1 MKVTRSASSNAGCV
15 YERVQ
20 LSQNIHA
27 GPSTEAEE
35 GDYVYACT
43 RTPVSDYHRYETISK
58 GESGKPTMAQSDAS
72 RPMARPKLP
81 ESDQSSGGGSS
92 REFYYSVSPAS
103 PSSHEFSTQISRS
116 QSVTGRD
123 HGSDVGTPVIPP
135 RHRNPFHSVPSRRRQ
150 PVPPPPNQ
158 PANPYQSLENVQD
171 RAAHTVPPD
180 GGWSV
185 EEPSQVQSSVQDVSE
200 PLFQSHEPPAA
211 PGSDADKPRVLP
223 RQYNKP
229 VDRGHSLRRPPPPLP
244 DPIYDLEISVERDR
258 QAAAE
263 DLAIRSGGGW
273 SMEDTSLQPS
283 AVVRDLPIE
292 DALEQSFQSHGS
304 VSLSDESD
312 YEYEEATAVEQLH
325 VAVEDPVMR
334 WSDGGGPVQETA
346 AAIGD
351 LSVEDVADCLRKLRL
366 DAFVDAFQRQGV
378 DGALLA
384 HIDEQ
389 MLTSD
394 FAMSR
399 FEAKK
404 LLMYVKQGWRPK
416 SSDSR

>member
-1 MKVTRSASSNAGCV
+1 M
-15 YERVQ
+15 
-20 LSQNIHA
+20 
-27 GPSTEAEE
+27 
-35 GDYVYACT
+35 
-43 RTPVSDYHRYETISK
+43 
-58 GESGKPTMAQSDAS
+58 
-72 RPMARPKLP
+72 
-81 ESDQSSGGGSS
+81 
-92 REFYYSVSPAS
+92 
-103 PSSHEFSTQISRS
+103 
-116 QSVTGRD
+116 
-123 HGSDVGTPVIPP
+123 
-135 RHRNPFHSVPSRRRQ
+135 
-150 PVPPPPNQ
+150 
-158 PANPYQSLENVQD
+158 
-171 RAAHTVPPD
+171 
-180 GGWSV
+180 
-185 EEPSQVQSSVQDVSE
+185 
-200 PLFQSHEPPAA
+200 
-211 PGSDADKPRVLP
+211 
-223 RQYNKP
+223 
-229 VDRGHSLRRPPPPLP
+229 
-244 DPIYDLEISVERDR
+244 ERDR

-416 SSDSR
+416 RSDSR